1 MKWTHKLPVQ
11 AGWYWSKFIPFGKK
25 RETAIVVLRIT
36 RNGSKKLK
44 VGTQSLEQL
53 CMYGERLW
61 AGPLEPPNA
70 SAVED

>member
-1 MKWTHKLPVQ
+1 MKWTHKLPTQ

-25 RETAIVVLRIT
+25 RETATMILHVT
-36 RNGSKKLK
+36 RNGSKKLR
-44 VGTQSLEQL
+44 VNGQTLESMSQH
-53 CMYGERLW
+53 GERLW